1 MTRRATLQYFALV
14 SLAAAIGFAQEVD
27 TLVSDAPLS
36 DALVSDAPASD
47 APTPDP
53 SETRRAPAAE
63 RRGADPNDLGHTAGG
78 GGLRLREGVKLVN
91 QIGELRYHGDGVAFY
106 PDGETHSLQLLENL
120 ALERVSHDLDQSH
133 RKWSVTGVVT
143 EYKGSNFLLLQ
154 RAVLK
159 ARPSTTSGPR
169 S

>member
-1 MTRRATLQYFALV
+1 MIRRVTLQFVAFV
-14 SLAAAIGFAQEVD
+14 SLVAAIGYAQEVD
-27 TLVSDAPLS
+27 APIPDATE
-36 DALVSDAPASD
+36 A
-47 APTPDP
+47 T
-53 SETRRAPAAE
+53 RAPVAE
-63 RRGADPNDLGHTAGG
+63 RKGADPNELDGNIVGG
-78 GGLRLREGVKLVN
+78 GGLRLREGVTLVN

-133 RKWSVTGVVT
+133 RKWSVTGIVT

-159 ARPSTTSGPR
+159 ARPATTSGPR

>member
-1 MTRRATLQYFALV
+1 V
-14 SLAAAIGFAQEVD
+14 
-27 TLVSDAPLS
+27 
-36 DALVSDAPASD
+36 
-47 APTPDP
+47 
-53 SETRRAPAAE
+53 AE
-63 RRGADPNDLGHTAGG
+63 AKGADPTDLDGHITGG

-120 ALERVSHDLDQSH
+120 ALERVSHDLDQTH